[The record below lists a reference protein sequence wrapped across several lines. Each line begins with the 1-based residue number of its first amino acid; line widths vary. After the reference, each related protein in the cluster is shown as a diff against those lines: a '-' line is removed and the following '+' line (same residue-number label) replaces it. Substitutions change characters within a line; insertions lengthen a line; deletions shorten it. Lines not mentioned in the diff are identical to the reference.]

1 MTSNPVADVQRR
13 GMTGFVHWKTRNPYR
28 RETRGTSNRRMAQV
42 MKRNSKLFL
51 LLLLFLLMLLLLQQL
66 LLGVARLLLVVVL
79 LLQLLGMN
87 VVCSCSHSCCYRC
100 QLTQYKSQ
108 INYRMSK
115 WSQCCGRWLNIH
127 TWIRPIIRHISLDTH
142 CTASFYNAGSM
153 DRN

>member
-1 MTSNPVADVQRR
+1 
-13 GMTGFVHWKTRNPYR
+13 
-28 RETRGTSNRRMAQV
+28 MAQI

-66 LLGVARLLLVVVL
+66 LLVVVVL

-87 VVCSCSHSCCYRC
+87 VVCSCSQSCCYRC

-108 INYRMSK
+108 INYRTSK

-127 TWIRPIIRHISLDTH
+127 T
-142 CTASFYNAGSM
+142 
-153 DRN
+153 